1 MESLIYIAMLAL
13 YGILGGV
20 TIGVFIF
27 WLERQI
33 DKGVPRDRN

>member
-20 TIGVFIF
+20 TVGIFIH